1 MKAAEGTTGLAAER
15 SGVVAPMIGVG
26 AQAAYRHLWVE
37 LFFKGSEQRKVT
49 IFLGLSIMLAP
60 VIGSRPLRSFFVLT
74 QNLPN
79 PLIRTSS
86 PEARLALISSIRV
99 STSPSARLE
108 ERFSSTARTLAIK
121 SFVTAPPLAPRWRL
135 AMGLRTMVLS
145 QMSPFQPIRMPSS
158 PHCGHCQ

>member
-1 MKAAEGTTGLAAER
+1 MKAAEGTTSLAAER

-37 LFFKGSEQRKVT
+37 LFFKGSEHRKVT
-49 IFLGLSIMLAP
+49 IFLGLSIMLDP

-86 PEARLALISSIRV
+86 PEARLGFDQFEKDFDQFNCLIPWISV
-99 STSPSARLE
+99 CFCQCAYKVV
-108 ERFSSTARTLAIK
+108 FC
-121 SFVTAPPLAPRWRL
+121 V
-135 AMGLRTMVLS
+135 
-145 QMSPFQPIRMPSS
+145 
-158 PHCGHCQ
+158 GHR